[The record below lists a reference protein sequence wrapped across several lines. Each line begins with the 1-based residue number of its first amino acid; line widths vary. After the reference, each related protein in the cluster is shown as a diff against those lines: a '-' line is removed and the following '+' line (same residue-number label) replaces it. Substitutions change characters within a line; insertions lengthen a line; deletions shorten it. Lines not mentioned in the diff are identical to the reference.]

1 MSNSWEHQPY
11 PQMAVG
17 GVCDICRIV
26 ANEAPSRV
34 AYQDDD
40 VMVIYNMLQWVP
52 VMLLIIPKKHMTQ
65 KEMWHSQIIGRL
77 AEAAVRMGTEHCPGG
92 FRIWASSHAEPASR
106 SSARCGRHA
115 IGPIRLGEYPPGY
128 GSRLRIL
135 WRISGGIYWS
145 RTRAL
150 LLEMVLRHRAILRA

>member
-17 GVCDICRIV
+17 GVCEFCRIV

-52 VMLLIIPKKHMTQ
+52 VMLLVIPKKHMTQ

-77 AEAAVRMGTEHCPGG
+77 AEAAVRMGTEHCPRG
-92 FRIWASSHAEPASR
+92 FRILSNFGHQAMQSQPHGHLHVVGGTQL
-106 SSARCGRHA
+106 GR
-115 IGPIRLGEYPPGY
+115 Y
-128 GSRLRIL
+128 
-135 WRISGGIYWS
+135 
-145 RTRAL
+145 
-150 LLEMVLRHRAILRA
+150 V